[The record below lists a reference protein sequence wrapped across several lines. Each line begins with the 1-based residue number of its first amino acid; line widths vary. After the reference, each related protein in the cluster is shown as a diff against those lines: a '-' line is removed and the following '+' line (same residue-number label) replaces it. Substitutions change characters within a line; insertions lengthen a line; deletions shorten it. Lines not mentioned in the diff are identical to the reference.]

1 MVVPPKVFRVPR
13 VREYESFQ
21 VLELVRAV
29 VDGSAHAVRT
39 FPGGAQ
45 DSRPLYFGV
54 LEHPSK
60 DEAPVGELSQ
70 LDLGIVVLLDLPLLC
85 SKAGECVCPLLVYEV

>member
-29 VDGSAHAVRT
+29 VDGSAHAVWT
-39 FPGGAQ
+39 FPSGAQ
-45 DSRPLYFGV
+45 DSRPLHFGV
-54 LEHPSK
+54 LEHPPE
-60 DEAPVGELSQ
+60 DEASVGELPQ
-70 LDLGIVVLLDLPLLC
+70 LDLGVVVFFDLPLLC
-85 SKAGECVCPLLVYEV
+85 SKAGERASALL